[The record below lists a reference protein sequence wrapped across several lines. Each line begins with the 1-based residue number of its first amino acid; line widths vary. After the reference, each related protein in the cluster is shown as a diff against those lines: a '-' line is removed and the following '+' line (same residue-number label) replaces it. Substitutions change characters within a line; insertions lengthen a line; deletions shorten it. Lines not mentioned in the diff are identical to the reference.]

1 MADQQNDYDN
11 QDERMPDI
19 RSLRQ
24 AAEAGKA
31 AQQEA
36 AELRRQLM
44 FARAGIDFESNKLGS
59 LLYKTWEGDN
69 VDDLINEA
77 ADLGL
82 IQTYADDHQDM
93 YAEQADFRRNLAAGA
108 PSGAYE
114 PESRDPRD
122 EAMEQFHEDRRR
134 GVTRE
139 NAALAAF
146 DRIFTAAA
154 AGDQRVIFD
163 PNNWSPEYR

>member
-1 MADQQNDYDN
+1 MADQQNDN
-11 QDERMPDI
+11 QDERTPDI
-19 RSLRQ
+19 RSLRM
-24 AAEAGKA
+24 AAEAGKQ

-36 AELRRQLM
+36 AELKRQLM
-44 FARAGIDFESNKLGS
+44 FAKAGIDYETNKLGS
-59 LLYKTWEGDN
+59 LLYKTWEGDS
-69 VDDLINEA
+69 VESLLQEA
-77 ADLGL
+77 EDLGL
-82 IQTYADDHQDM
+82 GQRNPVSNDE
-93 YAEQADFRRNLAAGA
+93 YAEQASFRRNLAAGA
-108 PSGAYE
+108 PSGAFE

-163 PNNWSPEYR
+163 PNNWSPDLR